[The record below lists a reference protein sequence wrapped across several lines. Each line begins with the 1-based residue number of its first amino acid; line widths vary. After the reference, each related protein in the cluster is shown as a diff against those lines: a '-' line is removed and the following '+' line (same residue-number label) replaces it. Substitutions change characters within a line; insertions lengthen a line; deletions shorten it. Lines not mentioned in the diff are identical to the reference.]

1 MPEAPEVKRF
11 VDSISK
17 FIGENCSISSLDVIS
32 GRYVKEDI
40 SGAAEFRS
48 LLPLKIKEVCCKGK
62 FIYWK
67 FEDRKS
73 VV

>member
-32 GRYVKEDI
+32 GRYVK
-40 SGAAEFRS
+40 
-48 LLPLKIKEVCCKGK
+48 
-62 FIYWK
+62 
-67 FEDRKS
+67 
-73 VV
+73 